1 MICHGYIII
10 KIVIEIYARTVII
23 LILFYC
29 ETFNLHSDITC
40 FIYIPDITCFIYIPD
55 VTCFLYIPDI
65 TCFIYILMSTCY
77 IYIPD
82 VTRFIKHS

>member
-29 ETFNLHSDITC
+29 ETEKNIGDVGCISKVVIYKVVSIVLHST
-40 FIYIPDITCFIYIPD
+40 
-55 VTCFLYIPDI
+55 
-65 TCFIYILMSTCY
+65 
-77 IYIPD
+77 
-82 VTRFIKHS
+82 